1 MKKIAIVLPLMLL
14 IVLAVAL
21 TGEIMAAQVYTVKT
35 GDTLWV
41 ISQKLGVTVESIIE
55 RNNITDPGKIYIGQ
69 RLIIGEGNTQPPAN
83 RTNIRYTV
91 KTGDLLWKIAVRYNV
106 KVEDIIAAN
115 NIQPPYYI
123 YIGQSLII
131 PVSGNNN
138 GGQPAP
144 GNQPGNGYF
153 YYTIKPGDILWT
165 IAQKYNTSVQRLV
178 ELNNIKNAYDL
189 YIGRKLIVPANT
201 IPADNSDNSN
211 SMYAPYAFYRIQEGD
226 QIWTIAEHYGV
237 KVSTLIRY
245 NNIQNI
251 NDLQVNQLLIIPLRK
266 SDKFNYLKNAS
277 ARLNNFYRV
286 RSNETLADIAEFF
299 RIPVEGIR
307 TINEMTASEE
317 VYTGQRLL
325 MPVSP
330 ALFVKHELYT
340 VKAGG
345 EYIFDIAFNKGVSVN
360 SILRGNYLRDANTK
374 LKAGT
379 VIVVSL
385 DQNSRVTWIE
395 YENGRPVN
403 SIFGN

>member
-1 MKKIAIVLPLMLL
+1 MVLVL
-14 IVLAVAL
+14 LAVSL
-21 TGEIMAAQVYTVKT
+21 TSQVMAAQVYTVKT
-35 GDTLWV
+35 GDTLWG
-41 ISQKLGVTVESIIE
+41 ISQKFGVTVESIIKK
-55 RNNITDPGKIYIGQ
+55 NNLTNPSNIYIGQ
-69 RLIIGEGNTQPPAN
+69 KLVIGAGSTQPPVN
-83 RTNIRYTV
+83 RTNHRYTV

-106 KVEDIIAAN
+106 KVEDIIKAN
-115 NIQPPYYI
+115 NIEAPYYI
-123 YIGQSLII
+123 YIGQTIII
-131 PVSGNNN
+131 PVSGNN

-153 YYTIKPGDILWT
+153 YHTIKPGDILWT
-165 IAQKYNTSVQRLV
+165 IAQKYNTTVQRLV
-178 ELNNIKNAYDL
+178 KLNNIQDAYDL
-189 YIGRKLIVPANT
+189 YIGRKLIIPLNT
-201 IPADNSDNSN
+201 VPADNNNNHNSK
-211 SMYAPYAFYRIQEGD
+211 YAPFAFYKIKEGD
-226 QIWTIAEHYGV
+226 QIWTIAEHYGI

-245 NNIQNI
+245 NNIQNV
-251 NDLQVNQLLIIPLRK
+251 NDLQVDQLVIIPLKQSNRF
-266 SDKFNYLKNAS
+266 SYLKNAS
-277 ARLNNFYRV
+277 VRLNNFYRV
-286 RSNETLADIAEFF
+286 RGNETLGDIAEFF

-307 TINEMTASEE
+307 TINEMTANEE

-360 SILRGNYLRDANTK
+360 SILRGNYLRDPNTK

-385 DQNSRVTWIE
+385 DQNSKATWIE

-403 SIFGN
+403 SVFGN